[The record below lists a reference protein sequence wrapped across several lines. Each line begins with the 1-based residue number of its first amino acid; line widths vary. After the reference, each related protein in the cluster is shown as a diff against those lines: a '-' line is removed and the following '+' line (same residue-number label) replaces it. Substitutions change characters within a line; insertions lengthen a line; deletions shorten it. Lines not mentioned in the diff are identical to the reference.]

1 MYKLLFTRP
10 WNSKRYQSAKLESKQ
25 HSTHEH
31 QFSPQRIQLVDATTV
46 QNRFVKI
53 FHFQETRCYLVTTIM
68 HSLCEVFLAVP
79 RVHYTFQNCHRY
91 KAPIMSRF
99 DLFFILVD
107 EQNEVIDYAIAR
119 KIVDLHSHRA
129 EAAKR
134 PYPIED
140 VLKYLLFCKLIK
152 PKMTP
157 EAEELIVQQYW

>member
-1 MYKLLFTRP
+1 MVHNMEHKLCHISHAMTR
-10 WNSKRYQSAKLESKQ
+10 SIDSLASLSM
-25 HSTHEH
+25 
-31 QFSPQRIQLVDATTV
+31 RI
-46 QNRFVKI
+46 
-53 FHFQETRCYLVTTIM
+53 Y
-68 HSLCEVFLAVP
+68 
-79 RVHYTFQNCHRY
+79 HRH

-140 VLKYLLFCKLIK
+140 VLKYLMFCKLIK
-152 PKMTP
+152 PKMTQ